1 MGRKSI
7 DRSRKNIT
15 NKVNKWLEILLLN
28 LQNKDIEKLTI
39 DDFAIL
45 SKKSKSTIYSY
56 FQSKEE
62 VLLSSLYLG

>member
-7 DRSRKNIT
+7 DRSRKNTT

-45 SKKSKSTIYSY
+45 AKKK
-56 FQSKEE
+56 
-62 VLLSSLYLG
+62 